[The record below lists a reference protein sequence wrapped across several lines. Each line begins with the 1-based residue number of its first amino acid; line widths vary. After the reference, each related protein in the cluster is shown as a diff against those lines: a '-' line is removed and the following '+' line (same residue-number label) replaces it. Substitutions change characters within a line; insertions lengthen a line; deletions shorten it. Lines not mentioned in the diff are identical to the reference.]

1 MARRQ
6 RKRAN
11 GTGDSITIF
20 FDKDDREESAALAM
34 SKLLARRH
42 GKRKA
47 AIVAALAALYQ
58 VYEETG
64 EIPSANEIAGAL
76 SALSGGS
83 RQPGIGFVAAVGQSL
98 PDVPSSSRRDPVG
111 VQIVNGGKAS
121 AKQSAR
127 NFVSSAA
134 SMGFFE

>member
-1 MARRQ
+1 MARKP

-11 GTGDSITIF
+11 GAGDSITVY

-58 VYEETG
+58 VYEVTG
-64 EIPSANEIAGAL
+64 EIPSASEISGAL
-76 SALSGGS
+76 SALSGSG
-83 RQPGIGFVAAVGQSL
+83 RQPGIGFITAVGQPL
-98 PDVPSSSRRDPVG
+98 QDVPSSSRREPVG
-111 VQIVNGGKAS
+111 VQIVNGSKAS